1 MVNAGISFEA
11 TASGLNPSDFN
22 TVINGKDVR
31 LYVLKNK
38 RGAELCITN
47 FGGIVVSISV
57 PDTSGKLVDVVLG
70 HSNITD
76 YQNSPEKYLG
86 ALIGRYGN
94 RIKRGEFVL
103 DGKSYKIR
111 SNNPDCSLHG
121 GLVGYN
127 NVVWD
132 AEQKDAQSLDLTY
145 VSPDGEE
152 GFPGALT
159 IHVRYSLTDDN
170 AMKIEYMATTN
181 QATVVNL
188 THHSFFNLNGDG
200 GGEVT
205 NHVVTINAP
214 FYTPMDDKS
223 VPTGEIAKV
232 ENTPMDFMTP
242 HVVGERID
250 EQFEQL
256 IFGRGYDHNYVL
268 AKRWPGELTYAA
280 KAVSPKTGICMEVY
294 TTEPGVHLY
303 TGNWLNGFEGKAS
316 RKYTERTAICFETQH
331 FPDSPNNP
339 HFPSTVLR
347 PGEKYTQTCIYKFG
361 IEK

>member
-170 AMKIEYMATTN
+170 A
-181 QATVVNL
+181 
-188 THHSFFNLNGDG
+188 
-200 GGEVT
+200 
-205 NHVVTINAP
+205 
-214 FYTPMDDKS
+214 
-223 VPTGEIAKV
+223 
-232 ENTPMDFMTP
+232 
-242 HVVGERID
+242 ID
-250 EQFEQL
+250 
-256 IFGRGYDHNYVL
+256 I
-268 AKRWPGELTYAA
+268 
-280 KAVSPKTGICMEVY
+280 
-294 TTEPGVHLY
+294 
-303 TGNWLNGFEGKAS
+303 WL
-316 RKYTERTAICFETQH
+316 
-331 FPDSPNNP
+331 
-339 HFPSTVLR
+339 L
-347 PGEKYTQTCIYKFG
+347 QTKQR
-361 IEK
+361 